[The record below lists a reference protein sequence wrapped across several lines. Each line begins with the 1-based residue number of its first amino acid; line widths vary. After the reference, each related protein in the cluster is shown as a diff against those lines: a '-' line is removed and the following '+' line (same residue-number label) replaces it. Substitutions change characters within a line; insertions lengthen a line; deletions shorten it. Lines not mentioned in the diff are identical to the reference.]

1 MVRAKVATGFGK
13 PAGVFR
19 LTAGN
24 WLDVMGSRP
33 TTDLTEPAQVN
44 YAVRELTAV
53 AA

>member
-1 MVRAKVATGFGK
+1 MIRAKVATGFGK

-33 TTDLTEPAQVN
+33 ARNLTEPTQMDDGVS
-44 YAVRELTAV
+44 ELTAV